1 MFAGIGVQRVGL
13 GLQLAE
19 SSRYVYMGAMLLAP
33 MIAVAID
40 RIAVISSSGL
50 LAARLILAASVFLN
64 IGSLLSYGSDWAR
77 RSACERGALELVAA
91 VPDRTAPIPG
101 IYQVLSFSLDVR
113 LEDMPY
119 LVAND
124 AITPRA
130 PTSDADQ
137 ALIEAALS
145 QPSKACPSPA

>member
-1 MFAGIGVQRVGL
+1 L
-13 GLQLAE
+13 
-19 SSRYVYMGAMLLAP
+19 
-33 MIAVAID
+33 D
-40 RIAVISSSGL
+40 
-50 LAARLILAASVFLN
+50 
-64 IGSLLSYGSDWAR
+64 
-77 RSACERGALELVAA
+77 LVAA

-101 IYQVLSFSLDVR
+101 IYQVLAFSLDVR
-113 LEDMPY
+113 LEDLPY
-119 LVAND
+119 LIAND